1 MILRP
6 TVQDIQTYLFDT
18 GWQRQPHTWNDA
30 SIWSNADGR
39 EVLVPSSDELADTDL
54 RVAEIISALTAVEGR
69 SADEIAGDINTP
81 FDDVQ
86 LYRTFPDDNLIS
98 LAAGLLVLRSM
109 HDLISTA
116 ARTVVN
122 GPRPV
127 LPGGTPRL
135 VKELLQ
141 LIQLGPN
148 RSADH
153 LFTVRIPLTSTAGS
167 PGNGEPRIAADTAPL
182 GRQIGHQL
190 RAAVIAA
197 QSAAEQA
204 TEQDLTAF
212 DESVAAGVS
221 ANLCEALSG
230 LAGRQRTQP
239 FEIAFRWGRGLRSDV
254 PADAVH
260 FHRGTGT
267 TFRAGAARLRQLG
280 SPLGITG
287 TAAVTGLVQ
296 SLHGQSPNAGWRIN
310 IHGDLFAGGVG
321 ESGRT
326 VQVWL
331 DSQMTYDRA
340 IAAHRSR
347 QRVRARGELSG
358 SGGHAEMIVHED
370 NFETLEGDA

>member
-6 TVQDIQTYLFDT
+6 AVQNVQTYLFDT
-18 GWQRQPHTWNDA
+18 GWRRQQRTWNNA
-30 SIWSNADGR
+30 STWSNVEGY

-54 RVAEIISALTAVEGR
+54 RVRETISTLTAVEGR
-69 SADEIAGDINTP
+69 SAEEIANDINTP

-86 LYRTFPDDNLIS
+86 LYRTFSDDDFIS
-98 LAAGLLVLRSM
+98 LATGLLVLRSVR
-109 HDLISTA
+109 DLISA
-116 ARTVVN
+116 AVRTVVD
-122 GPRPV
+122 GPHPV
-127 LPGGTPRL
+127 FPGGSPRL
-135 VKELLQ
+135 AGELLR
-141 LIQLGPN
+141 LIRLGSN
-148 RSADH
+148 RPADH
-153 LFTVRIPLTSTAGS
+153 LFTVRIPLIPISGS
-167 PGNGEPRIAADTAPL
+167 SDDQQVITDGVTPL
-182 GRQIGHQL
+182 GRQVGHQL

-197 QSAAEQA
+197 QSAAA
-204 TEQDLTAF
+204 RAAGHDLAVF

-260 FHRGTGT
+260 FPGGTGA

-280 SPLGITG
+280 GSLGSTG

-296 SLHGQSPNAGWRIN
+296 SLHGQSSDAGWRIN
-310 IHGDLFAGGVG
+310 IHGDLFAGGAV

-331 DSQMTYDRA
+331 DSQMAYDQA

-347 QRVRARGELSG
+347 RRVRARGELSG
-358 SGGHAEMIVHED
+358 SGGHAELIVHEE